1 MSYVGS
7 SFISQPV
14 QDELD
19 GKVSLVSATKQTIGS
34 ALDVSGNIN
43 LPTGSQY
50 LINGIPSG
58 RETFET
64 INITTPYVYLSQA
77 SITYIASISPSAG
90 IPTLELPEGLYA
102 GQTKTIWNGLSPTR
116 INVLDPYDDMPDIL
130 RVQNISSYMFN
141 GAIWHSETSSIS
153 SYDID
158 TFRLTWGTD
167 YASSL
172 TQQGNINL
180 PTGRQYQIN
189 GINLPAV
196 AETLSNKTIS
206 GTSNTIL
213 NLPISSTT
221 GLQTALDG
229 KVALVSATKQT
240 IGSALDVSGNINLPT
255 GSQYQIN
262 GVSITAGG
270 GGGGTPGGVEGSVQY
285 NASGAFAGES
295 DFNYSA
301 STNTLTLTNG
311 TLRPSVINFN
321 SDNIAI
327 GGNSAMIGQGAFAVA
342 IGDGAGKTSQQ
353 VGAVAIGSS
362 AGINYQSVGAVA
374 IGESAGQTYQGELC
388 VAIGSSA
395 GGNQTNRSIA
405 IGPDAGRDGQSG
417 FGIAIGYRAGTAQDS
432 NCIAIGREAGG
443 SNGQLTNAI
452 AIGATAG
459 GVGQEVNCLAI
470 GANAGYLQQ
479 KENSIAIGYGAGQE
493 RQGAFN
499 LTGNGIA
506 IGYEA
511 GNTNQGTNAIAIGY
525 KAGKFYQANQSIC
538 INATGDNLDAQTE
551 NALFIKP
558 IRNETNLSG
567 FLQLYYNPSTG
578 ELVYN

>member
-7 SFISQPV
+7 SFISQPI

-19 GKVSLVSATKQTIGS
+19 GKVSLVSATTQSIGS
-34 ALDVSGNIN
+34 GLDVSGNIN
-43 LPTGSQY
+43 LTAGSEFQ
-50 LINGIPSG
+50 INGVPIGGGGSNLP
-58 RETFET
+58 T
-64 INITTPYVYLSQA
+64 IDTLFVDGSIENFSQTD
-77 SITYIASISPSAG
+77 ITYIIGSVISAHIALNNFYDFPAG
-90 IPTLELPEGLYA
+90 K
-102 GQTKTIWNGLSPTR
+102 TKTIIAEELNGKLVLILTDGGIALSPGLSKNGQQQTF
-116 INVLDPYDDMPDIL
+116 LWDGTKWTYDDNKI
-130 RVQNISSYMFN
+130 
-141 GAIWHSETSSIS
+141 T
-153 SYDID
+153 
-158 TFRLTWGTD
+158 TRLVGWGTTP
-167 YASSL
+167 L
-172 TQQGNINL
+172 TPPNSNTTIQSELQESGDINL
-180 PTGRQYQIN
+180 LTGKKYKIN
-189 GINLPAV
+189 AVNLEAV

-206 GTSNTIL
+206 GSSNTIL

-327 GGNSAMIGQGAFAVA
+327 SGNSAMIGQSIFAVA
-342 IGDGAGKTSQQ
+342 IGDGAGAAYQSG
-353 VGAVAIGSS
+353 GAVAIGHL
-362 AGINYQSVGAVA
+362 AGN
-374 IGESAGQTYQGELC
+374 TNQGEQC
-388 VAIGSSA
+388 IAIGSSA
-395 GGNQTNRSIA
+395 GGNQNDYSIA
-405 IGPDAGRDGQSG
+405 IGSSAGGNQYG
-417 FGIAIGYRAGTAQDS
+417 YGIAIGSGAGGGQNND
-432 NCIAIGREAGG
+432 CIAIGRGAGG
-443 SNGQLTNAI
+443 TNGQGVTAI

-459 GVGQEVNCLAI
+459 ANAQGVNCLAI
-470 GANAGYLQQ
+470 GANSGSLLQ

-499 LTGNGIA
+499 NTGNGIA

-511 GNTNQGTNAIAIGY
+511 GNTEQGTNAIAIGY

-551 NALFIKP
+551 NSLFIKP
-558 IRNETNLSG
+558 IRNETNISG